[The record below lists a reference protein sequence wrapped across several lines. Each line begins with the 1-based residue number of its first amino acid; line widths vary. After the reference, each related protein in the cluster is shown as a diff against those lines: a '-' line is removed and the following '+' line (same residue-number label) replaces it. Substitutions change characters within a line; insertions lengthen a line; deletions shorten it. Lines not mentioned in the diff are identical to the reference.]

1 MRRYSSRGTGMT
13 GVSHLGVLQLAILI
27 GIAAPASHAQAQ
39 WWPNKEPVDYE
50 DCIAKGEAKATTP
63 DVKAALQTQCDAKF
77 AGRRKAGGGYTYF
90 DFMQNRSFDIAGPN
104 PTAAELRKIDE
115 EYTAFLDERR
125 RQMILAAFTA
135 KQQQIAALQR
145 QATTTEPPPPL
156 PKPRVITV
164 KPRADADKP
173 RVAADKSRPRA
184 EKKRAER
191 KRAAE
196 PQRYACGSNDPV
208 SCGLTQLSAGFS
220 AVKTSLFGTSTTT
233 SAQRR

>member
-1 MRRYSSRGTGMT
+1 MT

-27 GIAAPASHAQAQ
+27 GIAAPATRAQAQ

-50 DCIAKGEAKATTP
+50 DCIAKGETKAATQDT
-63 DVKAALQTQCDAKF
+63 KAALQTQCDAKF
-77 AGRRKAGGGYTYF
+77 AGRRKPGGGYTYF

-125 RQMILAAFTA
+125 RQMIVAAFTA
-135 KQQQIAALQR
+135 KQQQLAALQQ
-145 QATTTEPPPPL
+145 QATAAEPPPPL
-156 PKPRVITV
+156 PKPRVV
-164 KPRADADKP
+164 ADKP
-173 RVAADKSRPRA
+173 RSAADKPRAAADKTRPRA

-191 KRAAE
+191 KRATE
-196 PQRYACGSNDPV
+196 PQRYACGSNDPL

-233 SAQRR
+233 TAQRR

>member
-1 MRRYSSRGTGMT
+1 MT

-27 GIAAPASHAQAQ
+27 GIAAPATRAQAQ

-50 DCIAKGEAKATTP
+50 DCIAKGETKGATQ
-63 DVKAALQTQCDAKF
+63 DAKAALQTQCDAKF
-77 AGRRKAGGGYTYF
+77 AGRRKPGGGYTYF

-125 RQMILAAFTA
+125 RQMIVAAFTA
-135 KQQQIAALQR
+135 KQQQLAALQQ
-145 QATTTEPPPPL
+145 QATVTEPPPPL
-156 PKPRVITV
+156 PKPRVV
-164 KPRADADKP
+164 ADKP
-173 RVAADKSRPRA
+173 RAATDKTRPRA
-184 EKKRAER
+184 EKRRAER

-196 PQRYACGSNDPV
+196 PQRYACGSNDPL

-233 SAQRR
+233 TAQRR

>member
-1 MRRYSSRGTGMT
+1 MT

-27 GIAAPASHAQAQ
+27 GIAAPATRAQAQ

-50 DCIAKGEAKATTP
+50 DCIAKGDTKAATQDT
-63 DVKAALQTQCDAKF
+63 KAALQTQCDAKF
-77 AGRRKAGGGYTYF
+77 AGRRKPGGGYTYF

-125 RQMILAAFTA
+125 RQMIVAAFTA
-135 KQQQIAALQR
+135 KQQQLAALQQ
-145 QATTTEPPPPL
+145 QATVTEPPPPL
-156 PKPRVITV
+156 PKPRVV
-164 KPRADADKP
+164 ADKP
-173 RVAADKSRPRA
+173 RAAADKTRPRP

-191 KRAAE
+191 KRATE
-196 PQRYACGSNDPV
+196 PQRYACGSNDPL

-233 SAQRR
+233 TAQRR

>member
-1 MRRYSSRGTGMT
+1 MT

-27 GIAAPASHAQAQ
+27 GIVAPATRAQAQ

-50 DCIAKGEAKATTP
+50 DCIAKGETKGATQ
-63 DVKAALQTQCDAKF
+63 DAKAALQTQCDAKF
-77 AGRRKAGGGYTYF
+77 AGRRKPGGGYTYF

-125 RQMILAAFTA
+125 RQMIVAAFTA
-135 KQQQIAALQR
+135 KQQQLAALQQ
-145 QATTTEPPPPL
+145 QATVTEPPPPL
-156 PKPRVITV
+156 PKPRVV
-164 KPRADADKP
+164 ADKP
-173 RVAADKSRPRA
+173 RAATDKTRPRA
-184 EKKRAER
+184 EKRRAER

-196 PQRYACGSNDPV
+196 PQRYACGSNDPL

-233 SAQRR
+233 TAQRR

>member
-1 MRRYSSRGTGMT
+1 MT
-13 GVSHLGVLQLAILI
+13 GVSHLGMLQLAILI

-50 DCIAKGEAKATTP
+50 DCIAKGETKATTP

-135 KQQQIAALQR
+135 KQQQIAALQQ
-145 QATTTEPPPPL
+145 QATATEPPPPL
-156 PKPRVITV
+156 PKPRVVTV
-164 KPRADADKP
+164 KPRDDADKP

-191 KRAAE
+191 KRSPE
-196 PQRYACGSNDPV
+196 PRHACGSNDPV

-233 SAQRR
+233 TAQRR

>member
-1 MRRYSSRGTGMT
+1 MT
-13 GVSHLGVLQLAILI
+13 GVSHLGMLQFAILI

-50 DCIAKGEAKATTP
+50 DCIAKGETKATTP

-135 KQQQIAALQR
+135 KQQQIAALQQ
-145 QATTTEPPPPL
+145 QATATEPPPPL
-156 PKPRVITV
+156 PKPRVVTV
-164 KPRADADKP
+164 KPRDDADKP

-191 KRAAE
+191 KRSPE
-196 PQRYACGSNDPV
+196 PRYACGSNDPV

-233 SAQRR
+233 TAQRR

>member
-1 MRRYSSRGTGMT
+1 MT

-27 GIAAPASHAQAQ
+27 GIAAPVTRAQAQ

-50 DCIAKGEAKATTP
+50 DCIAKGETKAATQDT
-63 DVKAALQTQCDAKF
+63 KAALQTQCDAKF
-77 AGRRKAGGGYTYF
+77 AGRRKPGGGYTYF

-125 RQMILAAFTA
+125 RQMIVAAFTA
-135 KQQQIAALQR
+135 KQQQIAALQQ

-156 PKPRVITV
+156 PKPRVV
-164 KPRADADKP
+164 ADKP
-173 RVAADKSRPRA
+173 RSAADKPRSRPD
-184 EKKRAER
+184 KKRAER
-191 KRAAE
+191 KRATE
-196 PQRYACGSNDPV
+196 PQRYACGSNDPL

-233 SAQRR
+233 TAQRR

>member
-1 MRRYSSRGTGMT
+1 MT

-27 GIAAPASHAQAQ
+27 GIAAPATRAQAQ

-50 DCIAKGEAKATTP
+50 DCIAKGETKAATQDT
-63 DVKAALQTQCDAKF
+63 KAALQTQCDAKF
-77 AGRRKAGGGYTYF
+77 AGRRKPGGGYTYF

-125 RQMILAAFTA
+125 RQMIVAAFTA
-135 KQQQIAALQR
+135 KQQQIAALQQ
-145 QATTTEPPPPL
+145 QATAAEPPPPL
-156 PKPRVITV
+156 PKPRVV
-164 KPRADADKP
+164 ADKP
-173 RVAADKSRPRA
+173 RAAVDKTRPRA

-191 KRAAE
+191 KRATE
-196 PQRYACGSNDPV
+196 PQRYACGSNDPL

-233 SAQRR
+233 TAQRR

>member
-1 MRRYSSRGTGMT
+1 MT
-13 GVSHLGVLQLAILI
+13 GVSHLGVLQLVILI
-27 GIAAPASHAQAQ
+27 GIAAPVTRAQAQ

-50 DCIAKGEAKATTP
+50 DCIAKGETKGATQ
-63 DVKAALQTQCDAKF
+63 DAKAALQTQCDAKF
-77 AGRRKAGGGYTYF
+77 AGRRKPGGGYTYF

-125 RQMILAAFTA
+125 RQMIVAAFTA
-135 KQQQIAALQR
+135 KQQQLAALQQ
-145 QATTTEPPPPL
+145 QATAAEPPPPL
-156 PKPRVITV
+156 PKPRVV
-164 KPRADADKP
+164 ADKP
-173 RVAADKSRPRA
+173 RAAADKTRPRA

-191 KRAAE
+191 KRATE
-196 PQRYACGSNDPV
+196 PQRYACGSNDPL

-233 SAQRR
+233 TAQRR